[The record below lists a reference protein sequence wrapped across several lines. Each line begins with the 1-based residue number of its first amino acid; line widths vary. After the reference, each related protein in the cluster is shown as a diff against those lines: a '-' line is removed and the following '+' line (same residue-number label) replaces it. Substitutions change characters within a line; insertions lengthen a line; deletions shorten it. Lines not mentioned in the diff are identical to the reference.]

1 MRQCKIFTSALLL
14 LCCTVTYSQKVTLN
28 GYITDVKTG
37 ERLLGASIF
46 VINKNLGTTSNT
58 GSSSHVGETTSGP
71 FVGVAPNNSTKSVLT
86 YYGID
91 SHDRWIFTPLFRN

>member
-46 VINKNLGTTSNT
+46 VVNKNLGTTSNQFGFYSITLPKDTVQLSFSYT
-58 GSSSHVGETTSGP
+58 GYAVNEKLNWTVSLG
-71 FVGVAPNNSTKSVLT
+71 SV
-86 YYGID
+86 IE
-91 SHDRWIFTPLFRN
+91 